1 MATTKIIVIIPT
13 VTKTR
18 MAMKIILQSM
28 IIITVD
34 KEILA
39 GIKIIDLFYKN
50 FLLLKIK
57 FKL

>member
-28 IIITVD
+28 IIIIVD

-57 FKL
+57 F

>member
-28 IIITVD
+28 IIIIVD

-39 GIKIIDLFYKN
+39 GIKITDLFYKN

-57 FKL
+57 F